1 MLGWNEYV
9 KMFVAVLALLDPLM
23 ATLIF
28 VDLTST
34 ESRPRRAS
42 IAFLACG
49 TAAMLLIMSVIIG
62 EMVLKLFG
70 ISLHAFKVAGGL
82 LLLLMSI
89 SMLQARIGT
98 IKQTP
103 EEFHEAEDKEAIAV
117 VPLAIPLMAGPG
129 TISAMIMYS
138 SKSTEISHK
147 FVLSCVA
154 VFLMIVV
161 YITMRMGKKI
171 SRTLGKTGIHIT
183 TRLMGLLLA
192 AISVE
197 FIADGLK
204 GLFHNLR

>member
-1 MLGWNEYV
+1 MLGWNEYA

-34 ESRPRRAS
+34 ESRSRRAS
-42 IAFLACG
+42 VALIACG
-49 TAAMLLIMSVIIG
+49 SAAVLLIMSVIIG

-70 ISLHAFKVAGGL
+70 ISLHAFKIAGGL

-138 SKSTEISHK
+138 SKSPAMSHR
-147 FVLSCVA
+147 FILCGIA
-154 VFLMIVV
+154 VFMMIVV
-161 YITMRMGKKI
+161 YTTMRMGRRI
-171 SRTLGKTGIHIT
+171 SRTLGKTGINIA

-192 AISVE
+192 AISIE
-197 FIADGLK
+197 FIANGLK
-204 GLFHNLR
+204 GLFPNLR